1 MENVKTTFLCIM
13 AVALVYT
20 SIKIWRNRVLR
31 RGLPLPPGP
40 KALPFI
46 GNLLIMDTG
55 RPWVTYAEWGRQYG
69 GIIYSTLLE
78 KDFIIIN
85 DNDIAYELLERRSA
99 VYSDRPYLSTNEFFG
114 LDFNTAFL
122 PYGNKWRLH
131 RKMTNFAFS
140 KQASAAYKPMQIGRA
155 YQLLENMISTPYD
168 YVNHIYTFSGS
179 VIMAITY
186 GYDAAAENDPFVT
199 KAKMLMVHAGNV
211 LSGER
216 AALLTAF
223 PMLAYIPSWLPGGR
237 YKQQAGEC
245 RALAR
250 QVLDDPVSYVQQ
262 NMATGSARKSL
273 VYDILHKGIGQCADS
288 NHVETTKE
296 VAATAFGAGVE
307 TVSCMSV
314 H

>member
-1 MENVKTTFLCIM
+1 MGHLKVTFLC
-13 AVALVYT
+13 AVAVSFVYT
-20 SIKIWRNRVLR
+20 SIETWKNKVLR

-46 GNLLIMDTG
+46 GNLLIMDIG
-55 RPWVTYAEWGRQYG
+55 QPWMTYAERGRQYG
-69 GIIYSTLLE
+69 KIIYSTLLG

-85 DNDIAYELLERRSA
+85 DNDIAYALLEQRSTI
-99 VYSDRPYLSTNEFFG
+99 YSDRPYLSTNEFFG
-114 LDFNTAFL
+114 FDFSTAFL

-131 RKMTNFAFS
+131 RKMYSFAFS

-155 YQLLENMISTPYD
+155 YQLLQNMISTPHD
-168 YVNHIYTFSGS
+168 YINHIYTFSGS

-199 KAKMLMVHAGNV
+199 KAKMLMDHAADV
-211 LSGER
+211 LTGER

-223 PMLAYIPSWLPGGR
+223 PILAYIPSWLPGGR

-262 NMATGSARKSL
+262 NMAAGSARKSL
-273 VYDILHKGIGQCADS
+273 VYDILHAEIGKNADFD
-288 NHVETTKE
+288 HVETTKE
-296 VAATAFGAGVE
+296 VAATVFGGEHTAD
-307 TVSCMSV
+307 
-314 H
+314 